1 MSEII
6 TYLLFYLTFFYFAYH
21 FSGLELAFYRR
32 PRNGGASIEAGLSHL
47 TTNHPE
53 LEEFCAL
60 GSDLT
65 DSGLHILL
73 SQAPNLK
80 KLTWNMCKITGETL
94 PDPPAS
100 FQSLALLELDLLEC
114 WSLSRQGFLKIVS
127 YIRPE
132 TLTLFKPPKHIN
144 FDLESVALELRNLE
158 SLDIF
163 HGVSITEKTF
173 TALLN
178 NVGHC
183 LKKLRLESVGFDLPT
198 SGGLLTTKLPKLE
211 NLSID
216 RCYEI
221 SEESFIAFLNIVST
235 SLRKLEID
243 SCKISLSSVDL
254 LTSSFP
260 KLDELKIEYCST
272 ITERT
277 FISFL
282 NRVGPSLKRLKFDL
296 RVHLSATVSLSLL
309 PINIDKFMLI
319 GYNYNCENEFIT
331 FLNLVGASL
340 KKLDF
345 SERSITLSAVDS
357 LTTQLTT
364 LQELNMSCCSSIS
377 SDRLYAFLN
386 RVGPGLRKLNLNQLE
401 LDNLAGIDSLTAEF
415 PNLRL
420 LDIQSCFVE
429 SHQVDKSNIYRL
441 FCKIGN
447 ATVRIGSRCKIIS
460 ALMEVQRSYP
470 NVTLNFSDVIE
481 FDSESHDSD

>member
-1 MSEII
+1 M
-6 TYLLFYLTFFYFAYH
+6 
-21 FSGLELAFYRR
+21 
-32 PRNGGASIEAGLSHL
+32 
-47 TTNHPE
+47 
-53 LEEFCAL
+53 
-60 GSDLT
+60 
-65 DSGLHILL
+65 
-73 SQAPNLK
+73 
-80 KLTWNMCKITGETL
+80 
-94 PDPPAS
+94 
-100 FQSLALLELDLLEC
+100 
-114 WSLSRQGFLKIVS
+114 
-127 YIRPE
+127 
-132 TLTLFKPPKHIN
+132 
-144 FDLESVALELRNLE
+144 
-158 SLDIF
+158 
-163 HGVSITEKTF
+163 
-173 TALLN
+173 
-178 NVGHC
+178 
-183 LKKLRLESVGFDLPT
+183 
-198 SGGLLTTKLPKLE
+198 
-211 NLSID
+211 
-216 RCYEI
+216 
-221 SEESFIAFLNIVST
+221 
-235 SLRKLEID
+235 
-243 SCKISLSSVDL
+243 
-254 LTSSFP
+254 
-260 KLDELKIEYCST
+260 
-272 ITERT
+272 
-277 FISFL
+277 
-282 NRVGPSLKRLKFDL
+282 RLKFDL

-447 ATVRIGSRCKIIS
+447 ATVRIGTRCKIIS

-470 NVTLNFSDVIE
+470 NVTLNFSDVID
-481 FDSESHDSD
+481 FDSESDDSD